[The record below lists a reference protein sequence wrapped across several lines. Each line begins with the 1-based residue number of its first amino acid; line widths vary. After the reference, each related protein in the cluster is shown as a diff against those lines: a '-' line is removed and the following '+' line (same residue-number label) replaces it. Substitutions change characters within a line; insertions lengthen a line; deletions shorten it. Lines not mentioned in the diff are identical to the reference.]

1 MYHVILIA
9 LVLTLS
15 LAIWNLVHA
24 SPRSVSMLLSPGVA
38 FGCGAFF
45 LCFGIFFAYLSAY
58 PLQSAQGMI
67 GFFVQAYVGVW
78 LLLTHVRGDERA
90 VRQMFMM
97 VGTMMLT
104 IVAIYYV
111 QDHRAVAFLT
121 LLMIA
126 SGYWLTVK
134 YMRFLDTGR

>member
-9 LVLTLS
+9 VVLTLS
-15 LAIWNLVHA
+15 LGIWNLVHA
-24 SPRSVSMLLSPGVA
+24 SPRSVALILSPGVA
-38 FGCGAFF
+38 FFCGSFF

-78 LLLTHVRGDERA
+78 LLLAHVKSDERA

-104 IVAIYYV
+104 IVAIFYV

-126 SGYWLTVK
+126 SGYWLTFR
-134 YMRFLDTGR
+134 YLRFLDTGR